1 MVRTFGLHPKEKGS
15 IPLRATKSA
24 AVAQSVERE
33 TENLSVGG
41 SIPPCCTN
49 FKEI

>member
-24 AVAQSVERE
+24 AVAP
-33 TENLSVGG
+33 VGRA
-41 SIPPCCTN
+41 
-49 FKEI
+49 